1 MIQALLAFIHIE
13 KTAGTTLAHILRS
26 SYGIR
31 HCEVWPLG
39 KQKDVFKP
47 FSPDD
52 LRLTLRLHPAGLR
65 SIAGHS
71 VTPYMGL
78 EQVRPLR
85 YFTFLREPLKQC
97 TSYYQYLVD
106 RHGKSMDFERWIA
119 QEWPRNM
126 QCKRLA
132 GVADAGAAIQIIAA
146 KEIFVGLV
154 EQFDASLALLK
165 ALQAPDLNLFYQPR
179 NIAPRQS
186 LAQELLSNPGTLE
199 MLAAATA
206 EDQKVYRYAT
216 ETLFPR
222 QQAQAA
228 GLAGR
233 EGKQGREN
241 KRNQAVNRVYRNLV
255 YKPGLSIAERVSRG
269 EQ

>member
-1 MIQALLAFIHIE
+1 MLAFIHIE
-13 KTAGTTLAHILRS
+13 KTAGTTIDHILRS

-31 HCEVWPLG
+31 HCEVRPLR

-47 FSPDD
+47 FSPAD
-52 LRLTLRLHPAGLR
+52 LRLTVRLHPAGLR

-85 YFTFLREPLKQC
+85 YFTFLRDPLKQC
-97 TSYYQYLVD
+97 ASYYQYLVD
-106 RHGKSMDFERWIA
+106 RHGKRMDFGRWIA

-132 GVADAGAAIQIIAA
+132 GVADAGAAIQIIAD

-154 EQFDASLALLK
+154 EQFDDSLTLLK
-165 ALQAPDLNLFYQPR
+165 ALQAPNLNLFYQAR

-186 LAQELLSNPGTLE
+186 LAQELLDNSSTLA
-199 MLAAATA
+199 MLSEATD
-206 EDQKVYRYAT
+206 EDQKLYHYAI
-216 ETLFPR
+216 EAIFPR
-222 QQAQAA
+222 QQAEAS
-228 GLAGR
+228 GR
-233 EGKQGREN
+233 IGDDDKQGREN
-241 KRNQAVNRVYRNLV
+241 KLNQTVNRVYRNLV
-255 YKPGLSIAERVSRG
+255 YKPGLSVAERVSRG
-269 EQ
+269 GR